1 MSKFLSKTILV
12 SVLIFV
18 FACNKSTKESRDF
31 TTIFEK
37 SKGTETPEYNE
48 VIKYYSALSE
58 YYNEISLFSF
68 WQTDSGEPLHLVVY
82 DKNGIYNVDELK
94 NSKKNRILINN
105 GIHPGESDGIDASMM
120 LLRDIVQNDS
130 LQKKYENSIICVIP
144 VYNIGGSLNRNS
156 HTRAN
161 QNGPLEYGFRGNA
174 RNFDLNR
181 DFIKQDTKNA
191 AAFADIFHSV
201 NPDVFIDNHV
211 SNGADYQYAITHLFT
226 QHNKLGGKLGSFLQN
241 DMRPSLEKSLAQK
254 DIIIT
259 PYVNVWGNTP
269 EVGFSQFFDS
279 PRYSTGY
286 TTLFNTLGLMVETH
300 MLKPYKIRVEQ
311 TYELMLS
318 AFDFTEENSEKIKD
332 LRAKATSEILAKKTY
347 PIQYSV
353 DREKYRILN
362 FKGFEGS
369 YINSKVTNGK
379 RLFYD
384 RNKPFEK
391 KTKYFDE
398 FKVTKEIE
406 IPVAYILPKGWHKV
420 IERLNNNQIEYTR
433 FKNDTSISVTVNHV
447 KDFKSRSAPYEGH
460 YLHYSTKVFSSKE
473 EIAFQKGDLYIPT
486 NQNGVR
492 YLLETLEAEATDSFF
507 NWNFF
512 DTVLQ
517 KKEGYSAYVFEDI
530 AAQILE
536 NNEFLKN
543 EFENKLKED
552 EYFQKNPRIQL
563 DYIYKNSPHYEKAHL
578 MLPVFKIYNS
588 KD

>member
-1 MSKFLSKTILV
+1 MNKPLLKTLLV
-12 SVLIFV
+12 SAFIFIV
-18 FACNKSTKESRDF
+18 SCNKSTKETTDF
-31 TTIFEK
+31 TTLFEK
-37 SKGTETPEYNE
+37 SKGTETPEYKD
-48 VIKYYSALSE
+48 VIAYYTNLADAYE
-58 YYNEISLFSF
+58 QISLFSF
-68 WQTDSGEPLHLVVY
+68 GQTDSGEPLHLVVY
-82 DKNGIYNVDELK
+82 DRNGIYNVDEIK
-94 NSKKNRILINN
+94 SSSKNRILINN

-130 LQKKYENSIICVIP
+130 LQKKYQNSIICVIP
-144 VYNIGGSLNRNS
+144 VYNVGGSLNRNS

-161 QNGPLEYGFRGNA
+161 QNGPVEYGFRGNA
-174 RNFDLNR
+174 RNYDLNR

-191 AAFADIFHSV
+191 AAFAEIFHTV

-226 QHNKLGGKLGSFLQN
+226 QHNKLGGSLGSFLQN
-241 DMRPSLEKSLAQK
+241 EMRPGLEQSLAQK

-311 TYELMLS
+311 TYELLFS
-318 AFDFTEENSEKIKD
+318 AFDFTEENSAKIKE
-332 LRAKATSEILAKKTY
+332 LRAKATEEILAKKTY
-347 PIQYSV
+347 PIQYAV
-353 DREKYRILN
+353 DREKYRTLK
-362 FKGFEGS
+362 FKGYEGS
-369 YINSKVTNGK
+369 YIESKVTNGK

-384 RNKPFEK
+384 KNKPFEK
-391 KTKYFDE
+391 ETNYFDE

-406 IPVAYILPKGWHKV
+406 IPVAYILPKGWHDIV
-420 IERLNNNQIEYTR
+420 DRLDNNLIEYTR
-433 FKNDTSISVTVNHV
+433 FSKDTTISVTVNHV
-447 KDFKSRSAPYEGH
+447 KDFKSRNAPYEGH
-460 YLHYSTKVFSSKE
+460 YLYYNTEVFSSSE
-473 EIAFQKGDLYIPT
+473 EVTFKKGDLYIPT
-486 NQNGVR
+486 SQNGVR

-517 KKEGYSAYVFEDI
+517 KKEGYSAYVFEDV
-530 AAQILE
+530 AEQILKD
-536 NNEFLKN
+536 NEFLKN

-552 EYFQKNPRIQL
+552 KDFEKNPRKQL
-563 DYIYKNSPHYEKAHL
+563 DFIYKNSPYYEKAHL
-578 MLPVFKIYNS
+578 MLPVFKVY
-588 KD
+588 

>member
-1 MSKFLSKTILV
+1 MNKFLLKTLLV
-12 SVLIFV
+12 SAFIFIV
-18 FACNKSTKESRDF
+18 SCNKSSKETTDF
-31 TTIFEK
+31 TTLFEK
-37 SKGTETPEYNE
+37 SKGTETPEYKD
-48 VIKYYSALSE
+48 VIGYYTNLADAYE
-58 YYNEISLFSF
+58 QISLFSF
-68 WQTDSGEPLHLVVY
+68 GQTDSGEPLHLVVY
-82 DKNGIYNVDELK
+82 DRNGIYNIDEIK
-94 NSKKNRILINN
+94 SSSKNRILINN
-105 GIHPGESDGIDASMM
+105 GIHPGESDGIDASMI

-130 LQKKYENSIICVIP
+130 LQKKYQNSIICVIP
-144 VYNIGGSLNRNS
+144 VYNVGGSLNRNS

-174 RNFDLNR
+174 RNYDLNR

-191 AAFADIFHSV
+191 AAFAEIFHTV

-226 QHNKLGGKLGSFLQN
+226 QHNKLGGSLGSFLQN
-241 DMRPSLEKSLAQK
+241 KMRPGLEQSLAQK

-311 TYELMLS
+311 TYELLFS
-318 AFDFTEENSEKIKD
+318 AFDFTEENSAKIKE
-332 LRAKATSEILAKKTY
+332 LRAKATEEILAKKSY
-347 PIQYSV
+347 PIQYAV
-353 DREKYRILN
+353 DREKYRTLK
-362 FKGFEGS
+362 FKGYEGS
-369 YINSKVTNGK
+369 YIESKVTNGK

-384 RNKPFEK
+384 KNKPFEK
-391 KTKYFDE
+391 DTKYFDE

-406 IPVAYILPKGWHKV
+406 IPVAYILPKGWHDIV
-420 IERLNNNQIEYTR
+420 ARLDNNLIEYTS
-433 FKNDTSISVTVNHV
+433 FSKDTTISVTVNHV
-447 KDFKSRSAPYEGH
+447 KDFKSRNAPYEGH
-460 YLHYSTKVFSSKE
+460 YLHYNTEVFSSSKE
-473 EIAFQKGDLYIPT
+473 VTFKKGDLYIPT

-492 YLLETLEAEATDSFF
+492 YLLETMEAEATDSFF

-517 KKEGYSAYVFEDI
+517 KKEGYSAYVFEDV
-530 AAQILE
+530 AEQILKD
-536 NNEFLKN
+536 NEFLKN

-552 EYFQKNPRIQL
+552 KDFEKNPRKQL
-563 DYIYKNSPHYEKAHL
+563 DFIYKNSPYYEKAHL
-578 MLPVFKIYNS
+578 MLPVFKVY
-588 KD
+588 